1 MISVI
6 IPIYNSNSTIKEC
19 LEAVFNS
26 NFKNFEVI
34 IVSDNS
40 KDNSVQI
47 AKEYNCKIIEL
58 PENNGPAFA
67 RNIGAENAKEDI
79 LFFIDSDVIIKKNAL
94 QHVSEI
100 FNNNEIN
107 VLQGIYSH
115 APFYNNM
122 ATQYQQSFYCYYTW
136 QENKKYSSTLVSMC
150 FAIRKKVFLESK
162 GFNTK
167 IKSATAEDEEFG
179 YKLIDKGNKILIS
192 RELNE
197 EHRVNYSINKFIK
210 RNFIMYFD
218 TMKSFLRNKSISK
231 KIDQKN
237 YFNVI
242 ISLPILALIL
252 LTLLINIFI
261 INKITLISLVI
272 LNVIFILLHL
282 KFIRFV
288 SLSKGYFSGLKIILI
303 CYLDSFLMI
312 FGVFFAY
319 LSYFFGKKY

>member
-1 MISVI
+1 
-6 IPIYNSNSTIKEC
+6 
-19 LEAVFNS
+19 
-26 NFKNFEVI
+26 
-34 IVSDNS
+34 
-40 KDNSVQI
+40 
-47 AKEYNCKIIEL
+47 
-58 PENNGPAFA
+58 
-67 RNIGAENAKEDI
+67 
-79 LFFIDSDVIIKKNAL
+79 
-94 QHVSEI
+94 
-100 FNNNEIN
+100 
-107 VLQGIYSH
+107 
-115 APFYNNM
+115 
-122 ATQYQQSFYCYYTW
+122 
-136 QENKKYSSTLVSMC
+136 MC

-192 RELNE
+192 RELNV